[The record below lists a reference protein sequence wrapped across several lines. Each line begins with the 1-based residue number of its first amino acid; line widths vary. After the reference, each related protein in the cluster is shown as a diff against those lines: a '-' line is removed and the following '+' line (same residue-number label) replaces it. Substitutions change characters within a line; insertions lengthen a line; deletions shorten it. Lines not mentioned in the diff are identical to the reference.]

1 MPTVDM
7 NLVRALAKEMSDVT
21 NTAKGRARVQEF
33 IQQQYPQFKTRHVL
47 MIVNH
52 NELRNG

>member
-21 NTAKGRARVQEF
+21 NTAKGRARVQDF
-33 IQQQYPQFKTRHVL
+33 IQQEYPHFKARHVL
-47 MIVNH
+47 MIVNYH
-52 NELRNG
+52 ELTGK